1 MDIDDNYNMET
12 MMIIKIIISLTRM
25 AKEIKLIV
33 KWQTYMEKSD
43 NRDNEDNDIDNGNIL
58 LSM

>member
-1 MDIDDNYNMET
+1 MDIDDDYNRET
-12 MMIIKIIISLTRM
+12 MMIMKIIISLTRM

-33 KWQTYMEKSD
+33 KWQNHMEKSD

-58 LSM
+58 LIM